1 MADVIAIH
9 PERVAGE
16 PQAVRWV
23 VPASAVPMGRA
34 QHIPG
39 HLGDMLRDGTVS
51 DVLVGH
57 TAVWTWLR
65 PGLSWSRLGSAVQAG
80 LRDALS
86 DPEGWTV
93 DPAPGEVL
101 ERVTTDLLDG
111 SVGDFIRSHGGS
123 VVAERAG
130 DEVTVRLGGA
140 CEHCPAAEYTLRLRL
155 IGELRRR
162 CPDLVEVD
170 RGVGRLVLSLG

>member
-1 MADVIAIH
+1 MVALH

-23 VPASAVPMGRA
+23 VPAGDVPIGRVRRV
-34 QHIPG
+34 PG
-39 HLGDMLRDGTVS
+39 PLGDMVTDGTLS

-57 TAVWTWLR
+57 RAVWTWLR
-65 PGLSWSRLGSAVQAG
+65 PGLSWPALGRRVQAA
-80 LRDALS
+80 LREALAEP
-86 DPEGWTV
+86 DGWTV

-101 ERVTTDLLDG
+101 ARVTTDLLDG

-123 VVAERAG
+123 VVAERSG
-130 DEVTVRLGGA
+130 DEVAVKLGGA

-155 IGELRRR
+155 MGELRRH
-162 CPDLVEVD
+162 CPNLVEVD
-170 RGVGRLVLSLG
+170 RGGGRLVLSLG